1 MGVVDGKITF
11 PLWICKI
18 CYASIQK
25 RNQIKDTEDAAI
37 KKEKNM
43 NLEDHKIKLKHW
55 QCF

>member
-43 NLEDHKIKLKHW
+43 NLEDHKIKLKH
-55 QCF
+55 